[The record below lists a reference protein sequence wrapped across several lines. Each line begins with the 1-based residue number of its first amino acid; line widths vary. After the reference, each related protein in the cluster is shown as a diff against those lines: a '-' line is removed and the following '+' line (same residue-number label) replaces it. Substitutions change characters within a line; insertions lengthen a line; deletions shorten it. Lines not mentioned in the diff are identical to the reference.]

1 MNRREEN
8 RLLLFVVG
16 GLLLLFIAWFVF
28 RPYRST
34 IISRPVAPAN
44 VSAPAVSTCNLTF
57 GNGKLAVSV
66 NNTSL
71 VFNTTTGKLKGVI
84 NVSLANVGQDA
95 ISHVYAVIYYPGTF
109 EYYVNSVDSYW
120 SSVDNLT
127 VVGSSGRYIEAPI
140 IKPTKREYA
149 EYQLV
154 ISPSTP
160 AGTYN
165 AYLVVF
171 AYNNASEETAVQ
183 TIPITITVQ

>member
-1 MNRREEN
+1 MERREE
-8 RLLLFVVG
+8 RILLYGMLGVFGLVALLLIFH
-16 GLLLLFIAWFVF
+16 
-28 RPYRST
+28 PYRST
-34 IISRPVAPAN
+34 ITITRPVTPSNVTTAVAP
-44 VSAPAVSTCNLTF
+44 CNLTF

-71 VFNTTTGKLKGVI
+71 SFNTTTGALKGVI

-95 ISHVYAVIYYPGTF
+95 IHGVYAVIYYPGTF
-109 EYYVNSVDSYW
+109 EYYVNSIDSYW

-127 VVGSSGRYIEAPI
+127 VVGSSGRYIEAVE

-149 EYQLV
+149 EYTLV

-160 AGTYN
+160 AGTYH

-171 AYNNASEETAVQ
+171 ALHNASEETAVQ
-183 TIPITITVQ
+183 TIPITITVS